1 MGTKRKN
8 RFVSASSGCPQ
19 GDYMNPAQLEW
30 FRARLLDM
38 LKACRE
44 ELRGLRSEKSGFD
57 SSGDEADAAAARE
70 IDFRDAAKAALISAR
85 CEEIEAALR
94 RIDSGEYGW
103 CEETGEPIGL
113 QRMIANPLSRF
124 SLEAQARREAM
135 SRLSKSH

>member
-1 MGTKRKN
+1 
-8 RFVSASSGCPQ
+8 
-19 GDYMNPAQLEW
+19 
-30 FRARLLDM
+30 M

-44 ELRGLRSEKSGFD
+44 ELLGLRSEKSDFD
-57 SSGDEADAAAARE
+57 SSGDEADEAAARE

-124 SLEAQARREAM
+124 SLEAQERREAM